1 MKDKRASHPQ
11 SIMNRKHPSSVTHS
25 PFPYCSLPSTN
36 TLPSYP
42 FHTSPSPHTG
52 ILLCPLP
59 LHPILTQHHS
69 HHNIAIPTK
78 AHNKTD
84 PKKDTYKRIRK
95 KKSKNSPLFPAR
107 ATQNSQDEQT
117 DHRAYSWP
125 KPIVSSTAMVSFCCS
140 VSRFLYGGRS
150 SRLKL
155 CHVSSPYQIP
165 KLKRKSKRKGGLGL
179 RRRRKSLGKK
189 KHTRCA
195 PLANSPDHPP
205 SQS

>member
-95 KKSKNSPLFPAR
+95 KEKQKL
-107 ATQNSQDEQT
+107 
-117 DHRAYSWP
+117 
-125 KPIVSSTAMVSFCCS
+125 PIVPRTRNTKFTRRTDRPPSLLLAKAHRLLDRNGELLLQRLEVLVRRQVESVEA
-140 VSRFLYGGRS
+140 VSR
-150 SRLKL
+150 
-155 CHVSSPYQIP
+155 
-165 KLKRKSKRKGGLGL
+165 
-179 RRRRKSLGKK
+179 
-189 KHTRCA
+189 
-195 PLANSPDHPP
+195 
-205 SQS
+205 